1 MCYGNYR
8 YFDAVP
14 KFTVSCK
21 IYIDVFV
28 DVIKQRNFAYM
39 CDCMFD
45 VKNTSN
51 CKCVCEICSRVVC
64 YHVFGIC
71 ECMYTYTCMYWYV

>member
-1 MCYGNYR
+1 MLCYIYVINIYAFDTMCYGNYR

-28 DVIKQRNFAYM
+28 DVIKQRNFAYNV
-39 CDCMFD
+39 C
-45 VKNTSN
+45 KNA
-51 CKCVCEICSRVVC
+51 
-64 YHVFGIC
+64 YL
-71 ECMYTYTCMYWYV
+71 M

>member
-1 MCYGNYR
+1 MLCYIYVINIYAFDTMCYGNYR

-28 DVIKQRNFAYM
+28 DVIKQRNFAYNVCKNAYLM
-39 CDCMFD
+39 WRILATVNMY
-45 VKNTSN
+45 VKYA
-51 CKCVCEICSRVVC
+51 VE
-64 YHVFGIC
+64 
-71 ECMYTYTCMYWYV
+71 

>member
-28 DVIKQRNFAYM
+28 DVIKQRNFAYNV
-39 CDCMFD
+39 C
-45 VKNTSN
+45 KNA
-51 CKCVCEICSRVVC
+51 
-64 YHVFGIC
+64 YL
-71 ECMYTYTCMYWYV
+71 M